1 MIVAAVSAPMS
12 DERRVVRADDREWT
26 ETEHGETA
34 FRRAQLGA
42 AAGGEK
48 LGCSLYE
55 LPPGKR
61 SWPLH
66 YHTANEEA
74 FYVLSGEGL
83 LRTGDVHRTKSD
95 ELIETDGSGDGDGD
109 GIDLAP
115 GDYVACSVGEDGA
128 HQMVNDGDEP
138 LRYLALST
146 MEEPDI
152 TIYPE
157 SGKVGLFAG
166 AAPGGPKAER
176 TLSKYVSGEEV
187 DYWE

>member
-1 MIVAAVSAPMS
+1 MS
-12 DERRVVRADDREWT
+12 DDNHVVRADDREWT
-26 ETEHGETA
+26 GTEHGETA

-42 AAGGEK
+42 AAGAEM

-83 LRTGDVHRTKSD
+83 LRTGD
-95 ELIETDGSGDGDGD
+95 GD
-109 GIDLAP
+109 GIDLAA
-115 GDYVACSVGEDGA
+115 GDYAACPVGEDGA
-128 HQMVNDGDEP
+128 HQMVNAGDEP

-146 MEEPDI
+146 MAEPDI
-152 TIYPE
+152 TVYPE
-157 SGKVGLFAG
+157 SGKIGLFAG
-166 AAPGGPKAER
+166 AAPGGSKEAR
-176 TLSKYVSGEEV
+176 TLSKYVRDEEV

>member
-1 MIVAAVSAPMS
+1 MS
-12 DERRVVRADDREWT
+12 DDRRVVREDEREWT

-42 AAGGEK
+42 AAGAER

-83 LRTGDVHRTKSD
+83 LRTG
-95 ELIETDGSGDGDGD
+95 ED
-109 GIDLAP
+109 GIDLTP
-115 GDYVACSVGEDGA
+115 GDYAACPVGEAGA
-128 HQMVNDGDEP
+128 HQMVNTGDEP
-138 LRYLALST
+138 LRYLAVST
-146 MEEPDI
+146 MAEPDI
-152 TIYPE
+152 TLYPE
-157 SGKVGLFAG
+157 TGKVGLFAG
-166 AAPGGPKAER
+166 AAPGGPKEER
-176 TLSKYVSGEEV
+176 TLSKYVRDEAV